1 MAKLDDEKEY
11 LAKSIKREALDIND
25 LFDVIESLIQRVPE
39 ADRSPKEQA
48 LLNRLERAENK
59 AQRIRAAKNRN
70 EATAALSD

>member
-11 LAKSIKREALDIND
+11 LAKSAKRETLIVED
-25 LFDVIESLIQRVPE
+25 LFDVIASLIQRVPA
-39 ADRSPKEQA
+39 ADRTPKERA
-48 LLNRLERAENK
+48 LLNKLERAENK

>member
-11 LAKSIKREALDIND
+11 LAKSIKRDAYDIKD

-39 ADRSPKEQA
+39 ADRTPKEQA
-48 LLNRLERAENK
+48 LLNKLERADNK

>member
-11 LAKSIKREALDIND
+11 LAKSIKRDAYDIKD
-25 LFDVIESLIQRVPE
+25 LFDVIASLIQRVPE
-39 ADRSPKEQA
+39 ADRTPKEQA
-48 LLNRLERAENK
+48 LLNKLERVDNK